1 MLNILRSF
9 KKRLKHLDIGIIISF
24 IILSVIGVIM
34 VYSASMVPAS
44 KGSLTNGTPIE
55 ANYFMK
61 RQCIFFILSVC
72 IILFISMYFNIKMLR
87 NANTQKF
94 LIVGTFALLILTLLI
109 GKDVNGSRNWINLG
123 LFSLQSSEFLKLV
136 AIFYLSYILD
146 KKLTN
151 NRDYKLK
158 NIVPPLGVLGV
169 GLALVLMQGDLG
181 GTLLT
186 VAIIVA
192 ILMYSDIKNKI
203 KIQILTITSIPV
215 VLYIFYTLVFDSKN
229 LYRMKRIKVVLDPFK
244 YENGDGYQLT
254 NALVSISNGGV
265 FGRGLGN
272 GILKLG
278 YLPEPH
284 TDFIFTVISE
294 ELGLIG
300 VLLILL
306 MYGFI
311 ILKGFIYANKTRN
324 HFYKLI
330 CVGVVSYLFM
340 QVFVNIGGVSGLI
353 PLTGVTL
360 PLLSYGGSSMLSIS
374 IALGILL
381 AVIREIKKE
390 SKVYGKY
397 MEKSIE

>member
-61 RQCIFFILSVC
+61 RQFIFFILSVC

-87 NANTQKF
+87 NASTQKF

-254 NALVSISNGGV
+254 NALFSISNGGV

-390 SKVYGKY
+390 SKVY
-397 MEKSIE
+397 E

>member
-1 MLNILRSF
+1 MLNILRNF
-9 KKRLKHLDIGIIISF
+9 KKRLKHLDLGIIISF

-61 RQCIFFILSVC
+61 RQFIFFILSVC

-87 NANTQKF
+87 NARTQKF
-94 LIVGTFALLILTLLI
+94 LIFGTFALLILTLLI

-136 AIFYLSYILD
+136 AIFYLSFILD

-151 NRDYKLK
+151 NQDYKLK
-158 NIVPPLGVLGV
+158 NIIPPLGILGV
-169 GLALVLMQGDLG
+169 GLVLVLMQGDLG

-215 VLYIFYTLVFDSKN
+215 ILYIFYTLVFDSKN

-244 YENGDGYQLT
+244 YENSDGYQLT
-254 NALVSISNGGV
+254 NALISISNGGI

-311 ILKGFIYANKTRN
+311 IFKGFIYANKTRN

-390 SKVYGKY
+390 SKVY
-397 MEKSIE
+397 E

>member
-61 RQCIFFILSVC
+61 RQFIFFILSVC

-87 NANTQKF
+87 KASTQKF

-390 SKVYGKY
+390 SKVY
-397 MEKSIE
+397 E

>member
-24 IILSVIGVIM
+24 IILSVIGVVM

-61 RQCIFFILSVC
+61 RQFIFFILSVC

-215 VLYIFYTLVFDSKN
+215 LLYIFYTLVFDSKN

-374 IALGILL
+374 IALGVLL

-390 SKVYGKY
+390 SKVYG
-397 MEKSIE
+397 

>member
-61 RQCIFFILSVC
+61 RQFIFFILSVC
-72 IILFISMYFNIKMLR
+72 IISFISMYFNIKMLR
-87 NANTQKF
+87 NASTQKF

-390 SKVYGKY
+390 SKVY
-397 MEKSIE
+397 E